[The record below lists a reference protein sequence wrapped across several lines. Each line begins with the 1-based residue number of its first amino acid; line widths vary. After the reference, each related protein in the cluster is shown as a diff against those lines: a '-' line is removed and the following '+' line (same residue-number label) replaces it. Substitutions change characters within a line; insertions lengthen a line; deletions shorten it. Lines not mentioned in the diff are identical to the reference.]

1 MKRAIKNTSNLYS
14 FLEAQGVLT
23 SGDKVAI
30 IEAKQKYW
38 AQYKKAWKKAKRQES
53 KSFTILLNFQEAKQV
68 ANHAKKFHT
77 SSTNYIKQAAISS
90 KDIIDKISFG
100 EIRQL
105 LFQHYNMVNTMIVER
120 NLPQDIGSKL
130 LLQVEEIEHK
140 LFDCIKPK

>member
-1 MKRAIKNTSNLYS
+1 MKRALKHTSNLYT
-14 FLEAQGVLT
+14 FLEAQGVLASRDT
-23 SGDKVAI
+23 LAI
-30 IEAKQKYW
+30 TEAKQKYW

-68 ANHAKKFHT
+68 ANQAKKFHT

-90 KDIIDKISFG
+90 KDIIDKKSFG

-105 LFQHYNMVNTMIVER
+105 LFQHYNKIDTMIVEG

-130 LLQVEEIEHK
+130 LLQVEEIEQK
-140 LFDCIKPK
+140 IFDCIKPK